1 MKDVERVEME
11 LTVRTRSH
19 LRYTEFLHEVLRRLE
34 KDLDIEES
42 RGDWLALSLREAV
55 NNAVIHG
62 NKGDPEKWLEVE
74 FIVAESKLTIKV
86 WDEGEGFAPEG
97 LEDPTSPENLY
108 KPRGRGVF
116 LIRKFVDEV
125 RFSRDPEG
133 RFGVIMA
140 IGLGLEPEKEEKDD

>member
-34 KDLDIEES
+34 KDLEIEES
-42 RGDWLALSLREAV
+42 RSDWLALSLREAV

-62 NKGDPEKWLEVE
+62 NKGDSEKWLEVQ
-74 FIVAESKLTIKV
+74 FIATESKLTINV
-86 WDEGEGFAPEG
+86 WDEGEGFAAEK
-97 LEDPTSPENLY
+97 LEDPTIPENLH
-108 KPRGRGVF
+108 KPSGRGVF

-125 RFSRDPEG
+125 RFSRDSEG
-133 RFGVIMA
+133 RFGVIMSV
-140 IGLGLEPEKEEKDD
+140 GLGNEPKKEDEDD